1 MRRNIVALLLAAGL
15 ADGSQL
21 QTAFQSLVDGLS
33 QKYGYAMQIA
43 WRQVLMM
50 IFLAWMS
57 KAVTAEDTFAFG
69 SGTKPYTA
77 VLLLKLASEGK
88 IELDRPASE
97 YVDGILKRMR
107 NGTSMVGLFGA
118 DAAKVTVGHLLR
130 MQSGLADFDVSGF
143 DDALLKQG
151 GSVHSPLEFLHAA
164 AKQSPVFLCNPGQ
177 CTSYTSTNYVLAGF
191 VALGAVAPTSDWT
204 SLDQA
209 QIFPQPASAKYQK
222 CTFADTGSLNK
233 TLDIPGAAGSFL
245 RRTQIYGQDASILG
259 WTCGN
264 LIAPAGSAAEFFYDL
279 LIAKRIVPS
288 EMVAKMQEFAP
299 LNVGWAK
306 GMIQYG
312 TGDTYGFL
320 SESGVLSQFNA
331 SFSATANEEYLGP
344 FVKNVMVCTM
354 IRVAAKVLL
363 DQDVFLKCG
372 VRPFPQIANPVVK
385 RSAIIAAKG
394 VVGASAG
401 AVGLALG
408 LREAKRTL
416 QYETPVDVWRE
427 ASLDVRSSGA
437 SSSAASALASVR
449 SVCARNQIQEEDFWA
464 AAKRL
469 RPVEQQLEELHALG
483 LPKDKLHAREDELAA
498 KWKEPLLSVATCS
511 GHT

>member
-43 WRQVLMM
+43 WRSDIEDFTVAAGHHA
-50 IFLAWMS
+50 ITG

-97 YVDGILKRMR
+97 YVDGILKRM

-312 TGDTYGFL
+312 TGLMIQQASWNATYPPVMGSWGSYVGHGGDTYGFL

-372 VRPFPQIANPVVK
+372 VRPFPQIVV
-385 RSAIIAAKG
+385 
-394 VVGASAG
+394 
-401 AVGLALG
+401 
-408 LREAKRTL
+408 
-416 QYETPVDVWRE
+416 
-427 ASLDVRSSGA
+427 
-437 SSSAASALASVR
+437 
-449 SVCARNQIQEEDFWA
+449 
-464 AAKRL
+464 
-469 RPVEQQLEELHALG
+469 
-483 LPKDKLHAREDELAA
+483 
-498 KWKEPLLSVATCS
+498 
-511 GHT
+511 

>member
-1 MRRNIVALLLAAGL
+1 
-15 ADGSQL
+15 
-21 QTAFQSLVDGLS
+21 
-33 QKYGYAMQIA
+33 MQIA
-43 WRQVLMM
+43 WRSDIEDFTVAAGHHA
-50 IFLAWMS
+50 ITG

-97 YVDGILKRMR
+97 YVDGILKRM

-312 TGDTYGFL
+312 TGLMIQQASWNATYPPVMGSWGSYVGHGGDTYGFL

-363 DQDVFLKCG
+363 DQDVFLK
-372 VRPFPQIANPVVK
+372 
-385 RSAIIAAKG
+385 SAPHCVFVQMK
-394 VVGASAG
+394 
-401 AVGLALG
+401 
-408 LREAKRTL
+408 
-416 QYETPVDVWRE
+416 
-427 ASLDVRSSGA
+427 
-437 SSSAASALASVR
+437 
-449 SVCARNQIQEEDFWA
+449 CAMRC
-464 AAKRL
+464 
-469 RPVEQQLEELHALG
+469 HA
-483 LPKDKLHAREDELAA
+483 
-498 KWKEPLLSVATCS
+498 
-511 GHT
+511 

>member
-1 MRRNIVALLLAAGL
+1 MIFVCMCWYIIACHGSRSQAKCHLVASDHRMRRNIVALLLAAGL

-43 WRQVLMM
+43 WRSDIEDFTVAAGHHA
-50 IFLAWMS
+50 ITG

-97 YVDGILKRMR
+97 YVDGILKRM

-177 CTSYTSTNYVLAGF
+177 CTSYTSHLTETVLTYAEPQRFDHVRSVVPGEWFLRPTIAGTNYVLAGF

-312 TGDTYGFL
+312 TGLMIQQASWNATYPPVMGSWGSYVGHGGDTYGFL

-372 VRPFPQIANPVVK
+372 VRPFPQIVV
-385 RSAIIAAKG
+385 
-394 VVGASAG
+394 
-401 AVGLALG
+401 
-408 LREAKRTL
+408 
-416 QYETPVDVWRE
+416 
-427 ASLDVRSSGA
+427 
-437 SSSAASALASVR
+437 
-449 SVCARNQIQEEDFWA
+449 
-464 AAKRL
+464 
-469 RPVEQQLEELHALG
+469 
-483 LPKDKLHAREDELAA
+483 
-498 KWKEPLLSVATCS
+498 
-511 GHT
+511 

>member
-1 MRRNIVALLLAAGL
+1 MIFVCMCWYIIACHGSRSQAKCHLVASDHRMRRNIVALLLAAGL

-43 WRQVLMM
+43 WRSDIEDFTVAAGHHA
-50 IFLAWMS
+50 ITG

-97 YVDGILKRMR
+97 YVDGILKRM

-312 TGDTYGFL
+312 TGLMIQQASWNATYPPVMGSWGSYVGHGGDTYGFL

-372 VRPFPQIANPVVK
+372 VRPFPQIVV
-385 RSAIIAAKG
+385 
-394 VVGASAG
+394 
-401 AVGLALG
+401 
-408 LREAKRTL
+408 
-416 QYETPVDVWRE
+416 
-427 ASLDVRSSGA
+427 
-437 SSSAASALASVR
+437 
-449 SVCARNQIQEEDFWA
+449 
-464 AAKRL
+464 
-469 RPVEQQLEELHALG
+469 
-483 LPKDKLHAREDELAA
+483 
-498 KWKEPLLSVATCS
+498 
-511 GHT
+511 